1 MVSMEEKCIDGI
13 VRYSA
18 DGIRVYRIPVESFPH
33 HITNVYLLLD
43 GESTLV
49 DVGFNSYTG
58 RNDLERGFEV
68 VRQRFSESITLEGVS
83 NIVITHGHGD
93 HFGML
98 EHPRLKGKRLYM
110 SPPDTKVIKDYPG
123 EFQEWK
129 RYVDRL
135 GREAGCYIN
144 LDELFEHDWLDFG
157 QDDYELVEVHDL
169 QNIAD
174 NCTVFHTPG
183 HSPGHICVGCG
194 QFIFLGDH
202 LLSVTTPHQV
212 PKSGW
217 SGVGL
222 QVYLDSLAKV
232 GALGFA
238 LGLPAHEEVIHS
250 VKDRAR
256 QIELFHYRR
265 LDELG
270 EVCREEKNLYELT
283 RDYYVRHP
291 ELIQASTIDDL
302 VTGDFVLALEEIKAH
317 VEYLLD
323 DGRMVVTSEAG
334 GVPRYL
340 TR

>member
-1 MVSMEEKCIDGI
+1 MEEKSVEGID
-13 VRYSA
+13 RYSA
-18 DGIRVYRIPVESFPH
+18 DGIRVYRIPVESFPN

-43 GESTLV
+43 KESTLV
-49 DVGFNSYTG
+49 DVGFNSHAG
-58 RNDLERGFEV
+58 RADLERGFEII
-68 VRQRFSESITLEGVS
+68 RQGFGEGISLETVN

-98 EHPRLKGKRLYM
+98 EHPKLKGKKLYM

-129 RYVDRL
+129 QYVDRL
-135 GREAGCYIN
+135 GKEAGCYIN
-144 LDELFEHDWLDFG
+144 LDELFEHDRLDFG
-157 QDDYELVEVHDL
+157 QDDYELIEVHDL
-169 QNIAD
+169 QKVAG
-174 NCTVFHTPG
+174 NCTVLHTPG

-194 QFIFLGDH
+194 PFIFLGDH

-222 QVYLDSLAKV
+222 RVYLDSLEKV
-232 GALGFA
+232 ARMEFA
-238 LGLPAHEEVIHS
+238 LGLPAHEEIIRS
-250 VKDRAR
+250 VRDRAR
-256 QIELFHYRR
+256 QIELFHYQR
-265 LDELG
+265 LDELC

-283 RDYYVRHP
+283 RDYYIRHP

-323 DGRMVVTSEAG
+323 DGRMVVASEAE

>member
-1 MVSMEEKCIDGI
+1 MEEKSIEGI
-13 VRYSA
+13 RQYSS
-18 DGIRVYRIPVESFPH
+18 DGIRAYRIPVESFPDH
-33 HITNVYLLLD
+33 VTNVYLLLD
-43 GESTLV
+43 GEPTLI
-49 DVGFNSYTG
+49 DVGFNSDTG
-58 RNDLERGFEV
+58 RSDLERGFGVICQEFGELV
-68 VRQRFSESITLEGVS
+68 SLEGVS

-110 SPPDTKVIKDYPG
+110 SPPDTKVIKDYQS
-123 EFQEWK
+123 EFQEW
-129 RYVDRL
+129 RQYVAML
-135 GREAGCYIN
+135 GQEAGRDIN
-144 LDELFEHDWLDFG
+144 LDELFEHDRLDF
-157 QDDYELVEVHDL
+157 QEADYELTEVHDL
-169 QNIAD
+169 QKIAGS
-174 NCTVFHTPG
+174 CTVHHTPG
-183 HSPGHICVGCG
+183 HSPGHICIGCG
-194 QFIFLGDH
+194 PFIFLGDH
-202 LLSVTTPHQV
+202 LLSLTTPHQV

-232 GALGFA
+232 ADLGFA

-256 QIELFHYRR
+256 QIELFHHRR

-270 EVCREEKNLYELT
+270 DLCREEKNLYELT
-283 RDYYVRHP
+283 RDYYAGHP
-291 ELIQASTIDDL
+291 ELIQASSIDAL

-323 DGRMVVTSEAG
+323 NGRMAVTSDAE

-340 TR
+340 SR